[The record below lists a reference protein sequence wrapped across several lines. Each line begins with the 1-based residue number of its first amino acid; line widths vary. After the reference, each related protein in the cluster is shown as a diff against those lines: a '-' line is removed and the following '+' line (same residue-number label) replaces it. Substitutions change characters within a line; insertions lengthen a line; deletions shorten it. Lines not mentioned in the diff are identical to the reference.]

1 MNNKILNRQYLIH
14 FFDFHLTGVMG
25 FILRSLIH
33 GAVVKIL
40 YNWFV
45 DGKFT
50 LIHHNPSWLEFSGI
64 YLLIIYIKHD
74 YRVRYNGHAFQIEC
88 DSKSEETTRKE
99 QIKQLYLKI
108 LFRSGAAL
116 LAGGI
121 LKLLILFL

>member
-1 MNNKILNRQYLIH
+1 MKRIITKHYLLH
-14 FFDFHLTGVMG
+14 FFDVHLTGVLG

-50 LIHHNPSWLEFSGI
+50 IIHYNPSWLEFSGI

-74 YRVRYNGHAFQIEC
+74 YRVRYNGHVFQFEF
-88 DSKSEETTRKE
+88 DNRSEETTRKE
-99 QIKQLYLKI
+99 QVKQLYLKI
-108 LFRSGAAL
+108 VFRSAAAL
-116 LAGGI
+116 LAGGV
-121 LKLLILFL
+121 LKLLILYF